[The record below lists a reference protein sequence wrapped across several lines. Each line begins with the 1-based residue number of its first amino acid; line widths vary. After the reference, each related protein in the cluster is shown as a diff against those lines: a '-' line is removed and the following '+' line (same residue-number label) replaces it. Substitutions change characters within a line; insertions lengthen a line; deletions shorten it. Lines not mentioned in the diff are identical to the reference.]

1 MTPVDITGKM
11 LAETTT
17 ASPSTHQLRKS
28 SAAGG
33 GSSSPYHQG
42 GFHHYQG
49 GQGYGNPQGRG
60 NSSSTPSIPSAL
72 SAANRLDLMH
82 LYCNTRGCSGF
93 PRLNMALAT

>member
-1 MTPVDITGKM
+1 MTPVDIISKM

-28 SAAGG
+28 SAVSAAGG
-33 GSSSPYHQG
+33 SPYHQG

-72 SAANRLDLMH
+72 SAANRFDFMH
-82 LYCNTRGCSGF
+82 LCRN
-93 PRLNMALAT
+93 LH